1 MMDYVTGLMFILF
14 ILLLLVIMVAI
25 IATMYSKEIY
35 DNNRNILIPILS
47 FVVGFLISSI
57 LSITLYV
64 LFKL

>member
-14 ILLLLVIMVAI
+14 ILLIAIIVAI
-25 IATMYSKEIY
+25 IATIYSREIY

-57 LSITLYV
+57 LSISLYV

>member
-14 ILLLLVIMVAI
+14 ILLLVIMVAI

>member
-14 ILLLLVIMVAI
+14 ILLIAIIVAI
-25 IATMYSKEIY
+25 IATMYSREIY

-57 LSITLYV
+57 LSISLYV

>member
-1 MMDYVTGLMFILF
+1 MMDYAMGLICILF
-14 ILLLLVIMVAI
+14 ILLIVIMIAI

>member
-1 MMDYVTGLMFILF
+1 MDYAIGVICILF
-14 ILLLLVIMVAI
+14 MLLIAIMVAI
-25 IATMYSKEIY
+25 VATMYSKEIY

-47 FVVGFLISSI
+47 FVVGFLISSM